1 MCKWS
6 DPQHPGDLGR
16 GKDCVSY
23 IQGFLVVANA
33 DIWQM
38 VKNMYPGYTGTY
50 PKIQVYHGSAD
61 TTLYPSNYNETIKE
75 WAGVFGFDYTKPDTT
90 AASTP
95 QSGYTTYSWG
105 SPVKLQGIYA
115 VGVGHT
121 VPIRGSDD
129 MKFFGL

>member
-1 MCKWS
+1 
-6 DPQHPGDLGR
+6 
-16 GKDCVSY
+16 
-23 IQGFLVVANA
+23 
-33 DIWQM
+33 M
-38 VKNMYPGYTGTY
+38 VRDMYPGYTGSY

-61 TTLYPSNYNETIKE
+61 TTLYPSNYNETIKQ

-90 AASTP
+90 AANTP

-115 VGVGHT
+115 NGVGHT

-129 MKFFGL
+129 MIFFGL